1 MKDYMNPLAIIS
13 HGSIVRIIRIIHQGN
28 PDDLAANNGQD
39 SSGQHKGE
47 LRSLSG
53 KMAKGGLRT
62 HFVL

>member
-1 MKDYMNPLAIIS
+1 MKDYMNALAIS
-13 HGSIVRIIRIIHQGN
+13 HGSIIRIIHQVN
-28 PDDLAANNGQD
+28 PDDLAANNRQD

-47 LRSLSG
+47 LLSLGG